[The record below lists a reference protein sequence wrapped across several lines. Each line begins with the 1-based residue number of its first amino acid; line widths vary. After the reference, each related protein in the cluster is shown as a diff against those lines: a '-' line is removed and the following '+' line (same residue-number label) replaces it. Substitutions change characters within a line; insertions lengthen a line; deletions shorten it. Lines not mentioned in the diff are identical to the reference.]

1 MARFILE
8 YDVALE
14 SATKGWLLDNVNV
27 SMVSP
32 NGDSAQFCL
41 EDVLNKLKQD
51 YDFIKDLAHNS
62 LKWDKLDYI
71 YLDSLLKE
79 GVNYIEICF

>member
-14 SATKGWLLDNVNV
+14 SATKGWLLDNVKV

-32 NGDSAQFCL
+32 NSDSAQFCL

-51 YDFIKDLAHNS
+51 YDFTKDLAHNS
-62 LKWDKLDYI
+62 LQWDKLDYI

>member
-14 SATKGWLLDNVNV
+14 SATKGWLLDNVKA

-32 NGDSAQFCL
+32 NGDSVQFCL
-41 EDVLNKLKQD
+41 EDVIDTMYDLNFGSNDDSKYLKKL
-51 YDFIKDLAHNS
+51 L
-62 LKWDKLDYI
+62 WDED
-71 YLDSLLKE
+71 
-79 GVNYIEICF
+79 VNYIEICF

>member
-14 SATKGWLLDNVNV
+14 SATKGWLLDNVKV

-32 NGDSAQFCL
+32 NNDSVQFCL
-41 EDVLNKLKQD
+41 EDVIDTMYDLNFGSNDDSKYLKKL
-51 YDFIKDLAHNS
+51 
-62 LKWDKLDYI
+62 LD
-71 YLDSLLKE
+71 E
-79 GVNYIEICF
+79 NVNYIEICF

>member
-27 SMVSP
+27 SMVSS

-41 EDVLNKLKQD
+41 EDVIDAMYDLDFGSNDDSKYLK
-51 YDFIKDLAHNS
+51 N
-62 LKWDKLDYI
+62 
-71 YLDSLLKE
+71 LLYE